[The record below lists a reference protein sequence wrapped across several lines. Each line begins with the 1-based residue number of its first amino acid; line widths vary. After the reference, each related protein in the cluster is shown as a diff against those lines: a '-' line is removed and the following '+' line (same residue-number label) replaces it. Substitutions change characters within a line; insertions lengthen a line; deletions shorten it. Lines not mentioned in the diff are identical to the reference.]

1 MADKK
6 TTNFSYA
13 LYDSFSELNEQEIA
27 VVEMAKKASSTAYA
41 PYSKFSV
48 GAAILMDDGEIYT
61 GSNQENIAFPSG
73 LCAERTVL
81 FYVGSNY
88 PEKKVLKLA
97 IYADG
102 ELVNNEN
109 PISPCGGCRQVIA
122 EVIKRQKQS
131 FQLILC
137 GKNGK
142 TITIDNAL
150 DLLPF
155 PFGME

>member
-1 MADKK
+1 MAEKISP
-6 TTNFSYA
+6 NFSYS
-13 LYDSFSELNEQEIA
+13 LYENLNELSSQERDF
-27 VVEMAKKASSTAYA
+27 VSKAKEASTNAYA

-48 GAAILMDDGEIYT
+48 GAAVLMDSGDIYT

-81 FYVGSNY
+81 FYVGANY
-88 PEKKVLKLA
+88 PDKKILKLA
-97 IYADG
+97 IYAQG
-102 ELVNNEN
+102 ELVNDEN
-109 PISPCGGCRQVIA
+109 PISPCGSCRQVIA
-122 EVIKRQKQS
+122 EVIKRQKES
-131 FQLILC
+131 FQLILS

-142 TITIDNAL
+142 TIIVDNAL

>member
-1 MADKK
+1 MVEKR
-6 TTNFSYA
+6 TTNLSYT
-13 LYDSFSELNEQEIA
+13 LYTNFSELNEQEIA
-27 VVEMAKKASSTAYA
+27 VVEMAKKASLNAYA

-48 GAAILMDDGEIYT
+48 GAAVLMDDGGIYT

-88 PEKKVLKLA
+88 PKKKVVKLA
-97 IYADG
+97 VYAEG
-102 ELVNNEN
+102 ELVNDED

-122 EVIKRQKQS
+122 EVINRQKQP
-131 FQLILC
+131 FQVILC